1 MNLLILSILLILSK
15 YLIRVN
21 QRTSAV
27 QTVLLTENMNTDT
40 LIEIAREPMTRLRD
54 TVRETVGLGILDKE
68 HLECIVVSWVPG
80 TSGLSF
86 SFKAPYHIPLHC
98 NAPGKAFLAALPA
111 PELNE
116 LLDRMR
122 LKRFTRTTITTKKA
136 LLTELKL
143 IRNSGYVIDL
153 AEQVEGCH
161 CIGAAVLDKDDY
173 PVAAIWTTGTIDM
186 IPKKRFKETGALV
199 VETAAEIS
207 ARIAS
212 AEASHRS
219 YYSSIVEQAKTYMA
233 ENVHEQ
239 LDMEKVAKRLKVG
252 YSWFRRIFKRE
263 TGESPNTH
271 HMNLRLAKAME
282 LLRSGDMPIKE
293 IAEKL
298 GYDNQYYFS
307 NIFRK
312 KAGCNPTEYRKKR

>member
-1 MNLLILSILLILSK
+1 
-15 YLIRVN
+15 
-21 QRTSAV
+21 
-27 QTVLLTENMNTDT
+27 MNTDT
-40 LIEIAREPMTRLRD
+40 LIEVARDPMTRLRD
-54 TVRETVGLGILDKE
+54 IVRETVGLGILDKE
-68 HLECIVVSWVPG
+68 NLECIVVSWVPG

-98 NAPGKAFLAALPA
+98 NAPGKAFLAALPEQ
-111 PELNE
+111 ELGE
-116 LLDRMR
+116 LLGRMK

-136 LLTELKL
+136 LLAELKQ
-143 IRNSGYVIDL
+143 IRTKGYVIDL

-161 CIGAAVLDKDDY
+161 CIGTAILDKDGY
-173 PVAAIWTTGTIDM
+173 PAAAIWTTGTIDR
-186 IPKKRFKETGALV
+186 IPRERFKETGVHVIEA
-199 VETAAEIS
+199 AAEIS
-207 ARIAS
+207 RRIAS
-212 AEASHRS
+212 AATYRRS
-219 YYSSIVEQAKTYMA
+219 YYSAIVEQAKNYMA

-239 LDMEKVAKRLKVG
+239 LDMEKVAKHLKVG

-263 TGESPNTH
+263 TGESPNVH

-282 LLRSGDMPIKE
+282 LLKSSNVPIKE

-298 GYDNQYYFS
+298 GYENQYYFS